1 MAGEV
6 VLVTGATGG
15 LGQEFVVALAA
26 RKVRLACV
34 DVDQTAVDTLLEKH
48 DVEGL
53 GLAGDVSDE
62 DGVRAV
68 VEATV
73 SRWGRLDGL
82 VNVAAVLGRPTPY
95 VEAEVD
101 EFDRVMA
108 VNAKGTWLTMKH
120 VLPSMVAAGRGSIVN
135 VGSLASIRGGAGIA
149 AYTASKHAVVG
160 LTKTVALEFAARG
173 ITANVVSPGSMDAP
187 MAHDMFPLLGD
198 GDVEVGRARML
209 SRIPQGRLAQPAEV
223 AATGTWLLLDA
234 PRHITG
240 QVLTLDGGRSAG

>member
-1 MAGEV
+1 MAAEA

-15 LGQEFVVALAA
+15 LGQAFVAALAV
-26 RKVRLACV
+26 RGIRLACV
-34 DVDQTAVDTLLEKH
+34 DTDQAALDKVLAEH
-48 DVEGL
+48 DVDGF
-53 GLAGDVSDE
+53 GRAADVSDE
-62 DGVRAV
+62 PDVRAV
-68 VEATV
+68 VSEAV

-82 VNVAAVLGRPTPY
+82 VNVAAVLGRPTPFT
-95 VEAEVD
+95 EAGGD

-120 VLPSMVAAGRGSIVN
+120 AIAAMVASGGGSIVN

-187 MAHDMFPLLGD
+187 MSHDMFPLLGD
-198 GDVEVGRARML
+198 GDVDAGRAVML
-209 SRIPQGRLAQPAEV
+209 ARIPQGRLAQPAEV
-223 AATGTWLLLDA
+223 AATGVWLLLDA
-234 PRHITG
+234 PRHLTG
-240 QVLTLDGGRSAG
+240 QVITLDGARSAG